1 MYVQV
6 TSKDPHSHLKSLY
19 PENRIVAWDD
29 LPDGSKHVRSAFVTS
44 QVFVILALAF
54 ALALILFL
62 FFGLIVRRTATA
74 CARVL
79 HGNGKWIAVVFALCA
94 FVFALLAWT
103 LFFRF
108 PSALGDDG
116 LCPAAM
122 FDDLDGPLWCRSRKI
137 AGMGAH
143 HDVPF
148 KLSWTGTNQTVNVDA
163 HFTWAPSVLTDAH
176 AHAFS
181 SLRADVS
188 CVRAC
193 ARARARCCGDARSD
207 GSSACS
213 PRACCYPS
221 SSSRPACVR
230 RRTRSGSRGATA
242 RWAATPARWASS
254 SDLRR
259 RRHSRAVVDTTLSGE
274 VTTISASTTHSCT

>member
-1 MYVQV
+1 MTVRYPRFVTRQSLAALITLLLLAFLAVALIFPWHLESVDISNSRTSDSKVNVNGRLTRQWTWKGMYVQV
-6 TSKDPHSHLKSLY
+6 TSKDPHSHLKRLY

-29 LPDGSKHVRSAFVTS
+29 LPAGSKHVHSAFVTS

-79 HGNGKWIAVVFALCA
+79 RGNGKWIAVVFALCA

-122 FDDLDGPLWCRSRKI
+122 FDDLDDPLWCRSRKI

-163 HFTWAPSVLTDAH
+163 HFTWAPSVGWFFCV
-176 AHAFS
+176 FS
-181 SLRADVS
+181 SGLLLPIIVFT
-188 CVRAC
+188 
-193 ARARARCCGDARSD
+193 
-207 GSSACS
+207 
-213 PRACCYPS
+213 
-221 SSSRPACVR
+221 ACVR
-230 RRTRSGSRGATA
+230 TAQEEERLSWRYHTLDRNAGS
-242 RWAATPARWASS
+242 
-254 SDLRR
+254 
-259 RRHSRAVVDTTLSGE
+259 VGE
-274 VTTISASTTHSCT
+274 FI

>member
-1 MYVQV
+1 VNVNGRLTRQWTWKGMYVQV
-6 TSKDPHSHLKSLY
+6 TSKDPQSHLKSLY

-29 LPDGSKHVRSAFVTS
+29 LPAGSKHVRSAFVTS

-54 ALALILFL
+54 ALALLLFL
-62 FFGLIVRRTATA
+62 FVGLIVRRTATA

-79 HGNGKWIAVVFALCA
+79 RGNGKWIAVVFALCA

-122 FDDLDGPLWCRSRKI
+122 FDDLDDPLWCRSRKI

-188 CVRAC
+188 CAC
-193 ARARARCCGDARSD
+193 VCGVRSD

-213 PRACCYPS
+213 LRACCCPS

-242 RWAATPARWASS
+242 RWAATPARSASS

-259 RRHSRAVVDTTLSGE
+259 RRHSRAVVDTTLS
-274 VTTISASTTHSCT
+274 